1 MKNMSTLSK
10 FLGTFFLTL
19 IVFSVLDALTG
30 NTSETQSMLIISFAI
45 TWALDRDQ
53 QKKEPHNGKK

>member
-19 IVFSVLDALTG
+19 IVFGVLDALTS
-30 NTSETQSMLIISFAI
+30 NTSEPQSMLIIAFAI
-45 TWALDRDQ
+45 TWAMDRDQ
-53 QKKEPHNGKK
+53 QKKDTHNGKN

>member
-10 FLGTFFLTL
+10 FICTFFLTL
-19 IVFSVLDALTG
+19 IVFGVLDALTS
-30 NTSETQSMLIISFAI
+30 NRSEPQSMLIIAFAI

-53 QKKEPHNGKK
+53 QRKEAHNGKN